1 MKKMVGTIGRLATA
15 GWVVCSV
22 GYFERLT
29 DRRLSLNAPAIVKL
43 CEPARKAGFTQ
54 RPLCSSRQQLM
65 LLTDLAFRPNES

>member
-43 CEPARKAGFTQ
+43 CDYVPHV
-54 RPLCSSRQQLM
+54 SS
-65 LLTDLAFRPNES
+65 